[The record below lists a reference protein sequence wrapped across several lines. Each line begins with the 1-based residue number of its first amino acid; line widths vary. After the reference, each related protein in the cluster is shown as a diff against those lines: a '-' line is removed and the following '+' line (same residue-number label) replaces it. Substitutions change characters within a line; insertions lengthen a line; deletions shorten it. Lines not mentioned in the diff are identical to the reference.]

1 MGQGIGRWFGGITTI
16 AVIGGALA
24 LAACGQGGG
33 TAAKPDTTYQ
43 EKLIQQLIDAK
54 PGDVITI
61 PAGVYAIDRGLSL
74 DADGV
79 TIRGAGM
86 DKTILSFKGQTAGAE
101 GLLVNAS
108 NFTIEDL
115 ALEDAKGDALKV
127 NEGENI
133 IIRRVRAEWTGGPK
147 TSNGAYGLYPVQ
159 VRNLLIEDSV
169 AIGASDAGIYVGQ
182 SQNVVVRR
190 NRAEFNVA
198 GIEIENTQTADVYDN
213 LATNNTGGILVFN
226 MPNLKVPGFG
236 ARVFRNRVV
245 GNNTGNFGRKGTA
258 VASVPAG
265 TGVIVN
271 SNDKVEIFDNEI
283 GGNNTA
289 NVILSSFFSAGYK
302 AGEGMAPTFDPYP
315 ESIFVHDNRFSPG
328 GGKPDGMD
336 LQALRVALFGVT
348 GALPD
353 VVWDGYVDTKKFV
366 GGKPDPALGLCVDN
380 GAAKVLNGDGP
391 NRYKAPKL
399 VELKCRLAPLPAA
412 SVAFAGAVPAESQ
425 IPAAGKPK

>member
-1 MGQGIGRWFGGITTI
+1 MGQGMRRIFSGLTI
-16 AVIGGALA
+16 AAALA
-24 LAACGQGGG
+24 LAGCGGGG
-33 TAAKPDTTYQ
+33 TASRPDTAYQ
-43 EKLIQQLIDAK
+43 ETLIQQLIDAK
-54 PGDVITI
+54 PGDVISI

-74 DADGV
+74 EVDGV
-79 TIRGAGM
+79 IIRGAGM
-86 DKTILSFKGQTAGAE
+86 DKTILTFKGQTAGAE

-127 NEGENI
+127 NEAENV

-159 VRNLLIEDSV
+159 VKNLLIEDSV

-198 GIEIENTQTADVYDN
+198 GIEIENTQNADVYDN

-236 ARVFRNRVV
+236 TRIFRNRAV
-245 GNNTGNFGRKGTA
+245 GNNTANFGRKGTA

-265 TGVIVN
+265 TGVIIN
-271 SNDKVEIFDNEI
+271 SNDQVEIFDNDI

-289 NVILSSFFSAGYK
+289 NVIVSSFFSAGYK
-302 AGEGMAPTFDPYP
+302 AGEGASETFDPWP
-315 ESIFVHDNRFSPG
+315 ESIFVHGNRFSPG
-328 GGKPDGMD
+328 GGKPDGVE
-336 LQALRVALFGVT
+336 LQALRVALFGLT

-353 VVWDGYVDTKKFV
+353 VLWDGYVDKAKFV
-366 GGKPDPALGLCVDN
+366 AGKPDPALAICVDN
-380 GAAKVLNGDGP
+380 GAARVLNADLP
-391 NRYKAPKL
+391 NKAKNPKV
-399 VELKCRLAPLPAA
+399 VELRCKLPPLPAA
-412 SVAFAGAVPAESQ
+412 NVEFAGPIPTESR
-425 IPAAGKPK
+425 IPAAGKS

>member
-1 MGQGIGRWFGGITTI
+1 MGQGIGRRLGGLAMASALVL
-16 AVIGGALA
+16 AVAG
-24 LAACGQGGG
+24 CGQGGG
-33 TAAKPDTTYQ
+33 SAEKPNASYQ
-43 EKLIQQLIDAK
+43 EELIQKLIDAK
-54 PGDVITI
+54 AGDVITI
-61 PAGVYAIDRGLSL
+61 PAGVYAIDKGLSL
-74 DADGV
+74 EVDGV

-86 DKTILSFKGQTAGAE
+86 DKTVLSFKGQTAGAE

-108 NFTIEDL
+108 DFTIEDL

-133 IIRRVRAEWTGGPK
+133 VIRRVRAEWTGGPK

-159 VRNLLIEDSV
+159 VKNLLIEDSV

-198 GIEIENTQTADVYDN
+198 GIEIENTQQADVYDN

-265 TGVIVN
+265 TGVIIN

-283 GGNNTA
+283 GANQTA
-289 NVILSSFFSAGYK
+289 NVIVSSFFSAGYK
-302 AGEGMAPTFDPYP
+302 ASEGVAETFDPYP
-315 ESIFVHDNRFSPG
+315 EAIFVHGNRFAPG
-328 GGKPDGMD
+328 GGKPDGVD
-336 LQALRVALFGVT
+336 LQALRVAMFGLN
-348 GALPD
+348 GRLPD
-353 VVWDGYVDTKKFV
+353 VLWDGYVDAKKLKD
-366 GGKPDPALGLCVDN
+366 GKPDPALAICVDN
-380 GAAKVLNGDGP
+380 GAAQVLNADGP
-391 NRYKAPKL
+391 NKYKSPKVASL
-399 VELKCRLAPLPAA
+399 ACRLEPLPAA
-412 SVAFAGAVPAESQ
+412 NVAAAGPIPSESR
-425 IPAAGKPK
+425 IPAPGGE

>member
-1 MGQGIGRWFGGITTI
+1 MGRGWNGALGALTI
-16 AVIGGALA
+16 AGALA
-24 LAACGQGGG
+24 LAGCGQGGG
-33 TAAKPDTTYQ
+33 SADKPNTTYQ
-43 EKLIQQLIDAK
+43 ETLIQQLIDAK

-74 DADGV
+74 DVDGV

-86 DKTILSFKGQTAGAE
+86 DRTVLSFKGQAAGAE

-115 ALEDAKGDALKV
+115 AIEDAKGDGLKV

-182 SQNVVVRR
+182 SNNVVVRR

-198 GIEIENTQTADVYDN
+198 GIEIENTQNADVYDN

-226 MPNLKVPGFG
+226 MPNLKVSGF
-236 ARVFRNRVV
+236 ATRVFRNRVE
-245 GNNTGNFGRKGTA
+245 GNNTGNFGRKGSA

-265 TGVIVN
+265 TGVIIN
-271 SNDKVEIFDNEI
+271 ANDQVEIFDNDI

-289 NVILSSFFSAGYK
+289 NVIISSYFSTGYMNK
-302 AGEGMAPTFDPYP
+302 EGVAPNFDPWP
-315 ESIFVHDNRFSPG
+315 EAIFVHDNRFSPG
-328 GGKPDGMD
+328 GAKPDGLD
-336 LQALRVALFGVT
+336 LQALRVVLFGVT
-348 GALPD
+348 GRLPD
-353 VVWDGYVDTKKFV
+353 VLWDGYVDVKKFK
-366 GGKPDPALGLCVDN
+366 GGKVDPALAICVDN
-380 GAAKVLNGDGP
+380 GAAQTLNADGP
-391 NRYKAPKL
+391 HKNKSPALTGEALR
-399 VELKCRLAPLPAA
+399 CRLAPLPAITVTA
-412 SVAFAGAVPAESQ
+412 AGPVPAERKV
-425 IPAAGKPK
+425 PAPGKS

>member
-1 MGQGIGRWFGGITTI
+1 MGQGKRRLLSGLAMAT
-16 AVIGGALA
+16 ALMA

-43 EKLIQQLIDAK
+43 DKLIQQLIDAK

-61 PAGVYAIDRGLSL
+61 PAGVYAIDKGLSL
-74 DADGV
+74 DVDGV

-86 DKTILSFKGQTAGAE
+86 DKTILSFKGQTSGAE

-159 VRNLLIEDSV
+159 VKNLLIEDSV

-236 ARVFRNRVV
+236 TRIFRNRSV
-245 GNNTGNFGRKGTA
+245 GNNTSNFGRKGTA

-265 TGVIVN
+265 TGVIIN

-283 GGNNTA
+283 GGNQTA
-289 NVILSSFFSAGYK
+289 NVIVSSFFSAGYK
-302 AGEGMAPTFDPYP
+302 AGEGMSATFDPWP
-315 ESIFVHDNRFSPG
+315 ESIFIHDNRFAPG
-328 GGKPDGMD
+328 GNKPDGMD
-336 LQALRVALFGVT
+336 LTALKVAMFGLN
-348 GALPD
+348 GSLPD
-353 VVWDGYVDTKKFV
+353 VIWDGYVDAKKAV
-366 GGKPDPALGLCVDN
+366 GGKPDPKLALCVDN

-391 NRYKAPKL
+391 NKYKSPRL
-399 VELKCRLAPLPAA
+399 VELRCRLDPLPAA
-412 SVAFAGAVPAESQ
+412 NVTFAGAVPAQSS
-425 IPAAGKPK
+425 IPAAGKSK

>member
-1 MGQGIGRWFGGITTI
+1 MGQGWTRALGALLAT
-16 AVIGGALA
+16 GALA
-24 LAACGQGGG
+24 LAGCGGG
-33 TAAKPDTTYQ
+33 GSAAKPNTTYQ
-43 EKLIQQLIDAK
+43 DTLIQQLIDAK

-74 DADGV
+74 DVDGV

-86 DKTILSFKGQTAGAE
+86 DRTILSFKGQAAGAE

-115 ALEDAKGDALKV
+115 AIEDAKGDGLKV

-182 SQNVVVRR
+182 SNNVVVRR

-198 GIEIENTQTADVYDN
+198 GIEIENTQNADVYDN

-226 MPNLKVPGFG
+226 MPNLKVPGF
-236 ARVFRNRVV
+236 ATRIFRNRVE
-245 GNNTGNFGRKGTA
+245 GNNTGNFGRKGSA

-265 TGVIVN
+265 SGVVIN
-271 SNDKVEIFDNEI
+271 SNDQVEIFDNDI
-283 GGNNTA
+283 GGNVTA
-289 NVILSSFFSAGYK
+289 NVIISSYFSTGYMSEK
-302 AGEGMAPTFDPYP
+302 GVAPNFDPWP
-315 ESIFVHDNRFSPG
+315 EAIFIHDNRFTAG
-328 GGKPDGMD
+328 GNKPDGLD
-336 LQALRVALFGVT
+336 LQALRVAMFGVT
-348 GALPD
+348 GSLPD
-353 VVWDGYVDTKKFV
+353 VLWDGYVDVKKYR
-366 GGKPDPALGLCVDN
+366 GGKVDPALAVCVDN
-380 GAAKVLNGDGP
+380 GAAQTLNADAPHKYKSPALVGDAV
-391 NRYKAPKL
+391 R
-399 VELKCRLAPLPAA
+399 CRLTPLPVITVAA
-412 SVAFAGAVPAESQ
+412 AGPIPAERKVPA
-425 IPAAGKPK
+425 PGKP

>member
-1 MGQGIGRWFGGITTI
+1 MGQGMRRIFSGLTTLC
-16 AVIGGALA
+16 VLGAALTLA
-24 LAACGQGGG
+24 GCGGGG
-33 TAAKPDTTYQ
+33 TAAKPDTAYQ
-43 EKLIQQLIDAK
+43 ETLIQQLIDAK
-54 PGDVITI
+54 PGDVISI

-74 DADGV
+74 EVDGV
-79 TIRGAGM
+79 TIKGAGM
-86 DKTILSFKGQTAGAE
+86 DKTILTFKGQTAGAE

-159 VRNLLIEDSV
+159 VKNLLIEDSV

-198 GIEIENTQTADVYDN
+198 GIEIENTQNADVYDN

-236 ARVFRNRVV
+236 TRIFRNRAV
-245 GNNTGNFGRKGTA
+245 GNNTANFGRKGTA

-265 TGVIVN
+265 TGVIIN

-289 NVILSSFFSAGYK
+289 NVIVSSFFSAGYK
-302 AGEGMAPTFDPYP
+302 AGEGTSETFDPWP
-315 ESIFVHDNRFSPG
+315 ESIFVHGNRFSPG
-328 GGKPDGMD
+328 GGKPDGVE
-336 LQALRVALFGVT
+336 LQALRVALFGLN

-353 VVWDGYVDTKKFV
+353 VLWDGYVDRAKFV
-366 GGKPDPALGLCVDN
+366 AGKPDPALAICVDN
-380 GAAKVLNGDGP
+380 GAAKVLNADLP
-391 NRYKAPKL
+391 NGAKNPK
-399 VELKCRLAPLPAA
+399 VVDMRCTLAPLPAA
-412 SVAFAGAVPAESQ
+412 DVVFAGPIPTESK
-425 IPAAGKPK
+425 IPAPGKP